1 MCLVFAVWSISEI
14 GQKYVQ
20 FVTGRIK
27 KLTSMKIAMYCVTI
41 SIVKYVPLDWLSRIS
56 GSVYEFE
63 EFKCSLF

>member
-1 MCLVFAVWSISEI
+1 MLFGAISEI

-20 FVTGRIK
+20 FITGRIK
-27 KLTSMKIAMYCVTI
+27 KLTSMEIAMYCVTT
-41 SIVKYVPLDWLSRIS
+41 SKVKYIPLDWLSRIS